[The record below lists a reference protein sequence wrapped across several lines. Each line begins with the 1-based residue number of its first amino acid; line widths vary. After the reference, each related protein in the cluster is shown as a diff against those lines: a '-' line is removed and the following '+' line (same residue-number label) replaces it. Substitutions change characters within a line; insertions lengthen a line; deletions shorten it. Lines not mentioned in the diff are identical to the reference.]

1 MVKITK
7 KKIEKFI
14 LQMGENIWKSVEMG
28 FFPLY
33 P

>member
-7 KKIEKFI
+7 KQIEEFI
-14 LQMGENIWKSVEMG
+14 LQVGENIWKSVEMG
-28 FFPLY
+28 FFPFY